1 MGSAGVNGGEAGDL
15 LIRVNV
21 HPDEGGMERRGSDLH
36 SALQVGVYDAM
47 LGGRVAVQTPRGEK
61 MLDVPEGVIWEG
73 DICR

>member
-1 MGSAGVNGGEAGDL
+1 
-15 LIRVNV
+15 
-21 HPDEGGMERRGSDLH
+21 MERRGSDLH